1 MMVNLSVLYPHKDGA
16 RFDMDYYLTKHM
28 ALVRERCGAAVK
40 SMSVEQGLAGLSPN
54 SPPAF
59 VVVTH
64 LGFDSLAEFQSAVG
78 PHSAEIMADIPNFTN
93 IEPTLQ
99 FSEVK
104 M

>member
-1 MMVNLSVLYPHKDGA
+1 MINLSVLYPHKDGA

-28 ALVRERCGAAVK
+28 PLVREKCGGAVK
-40 SMSVEQGLAGLSPN
+40 SMSVEQGLAGVEPN

-59 VVVTH
+59 VTVTH
-64 LGFDSLAEFQSAVG
+64 LGFDSVGELQSVMGAHAGELLADV
-78 PHSAEIMADIPNFTN
+78 PNFTN

-99 FSEVK
+99 VSEVK